1 MQKKYSAVGNRVIVG
16 TNATLEF
23 PRKFESS
30 LMFERVPFIGGSKR
44 IPAPPHLILG
54 KRYRLGAARVRVAVN
69 SPPSRRAEMSPSNRV
84 QITDLSKYKALF

>member
-1 MQKKYSAVGNRVIVG
+1 MIVG

-44 IPAPPHLILG
+44 IPAPPHPILG

-69 SPPSRRAEMSPSNRV
+69 SPTSRRAEKMSPSNRV